1 MYVANLIVITKKKKE
16 ILEIKNFK
24 NIQCKKFLNDTLENI
39 YLMQRDGKGGIEA
52 QRKERY
58 VENKK

>member
-24 NIQCKKFLNDTLENI
+24 NKECKKFLNDTLENI
-39 YLMQRDGKGGIEA
+39 YLMQR
-52 QRKERY
+52 RW
-58 VENKK
+58 